1 MLWFDEKSM
10 SKLCIKKSKIS
21 GTMYKKIKLFM
32 NVYFLLQKILAV
44 SKTTINEC
52 PCGCET
58 GLDDNHE
65 AHSYSTVSLIKGI
78 VYLI

>member
-1 MLWFDEKSM
+1 M
-10 SKLCIKKSKIS
+10 CKK
-21 GTMYKKIKLFM
+21 MKIKLLM
-32 NVYFLLQKILAV
+32 NVFLLQKILAV

-78 VYLI
+78 VYLRSTFFVKSQHS

>member
-1 MLWFDEKSM
+1 MCTKKNRRFWVCVKNENKCLW
-10 SKLCIKKSKIS
+10 I
-21 GTMYKKIKLFM
+21 
-32 NVYFLLQKILAV
+32 YFLLQKILAV

-78 VYLI
+78 VYLRYTFFVKSHHS